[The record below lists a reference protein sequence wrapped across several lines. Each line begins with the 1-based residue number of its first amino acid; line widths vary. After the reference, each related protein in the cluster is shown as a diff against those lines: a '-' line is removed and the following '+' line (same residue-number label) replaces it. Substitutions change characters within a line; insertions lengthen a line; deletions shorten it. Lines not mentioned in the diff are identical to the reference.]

1 MDHIVYCESKAKE
14 LDKLLSGE
22 KTMILRGAAGRKLPH
37 GRVTEGDTLY
47 LLENDG
53 EGIIRARAEVARV
66 WNSEKL
72 TPESSK
78 RVLEENVK
86 GLRLTSEQEKRWN
99 GKRYLCLVEVGK
111 VTPVEP
117 FTYERSA
124 SMDDW
129 IMVED
134 IRNLRKG
141 LVRK

>member
-1 MDHIVYCESKAKE
+1 MDHIVYCDSKAKE
-14 LDKLLSGE
+14 LEKLLRGV

-37 GRVTEGDTLY
+37 GRVTEGDVLY

-53 EGIIRARAEVARV
+53 EGIIRARAEVAGV

-72 TPESSK
+72 TPEASK
-78 RVLEENVK
+78 RIIEENASR
-86 GLRLTSEQEKRWN
+86 LRLTAEQEKRWN

-117 FTYERSA
+117 FTYERTA

-129 IMVED
+129 IMVDD
-134 IRNLRKG
+134 IRSLRKE
-141 LVRK
+141 LVK